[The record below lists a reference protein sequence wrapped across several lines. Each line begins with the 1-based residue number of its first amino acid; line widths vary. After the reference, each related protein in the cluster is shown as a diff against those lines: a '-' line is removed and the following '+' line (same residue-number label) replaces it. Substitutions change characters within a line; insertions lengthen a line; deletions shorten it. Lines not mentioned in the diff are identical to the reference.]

1 MIIGNTEIT
10 REQMPSFVDFTNNPK
25 HLYNLMQ
32 DQLNQGL
39 HVQALQ
45 QQDQM
50 QQNAQNQ
57 GQ

>member
-1 MIIGNTEIT
+1 MLIGNTELS
-10 REQMPSFVDFTNNPK
+10 REQMPSFVDFANNPK

-39 HVQALQ
+39 QVQALQ
-45 QQDQM
+45 QQNQM